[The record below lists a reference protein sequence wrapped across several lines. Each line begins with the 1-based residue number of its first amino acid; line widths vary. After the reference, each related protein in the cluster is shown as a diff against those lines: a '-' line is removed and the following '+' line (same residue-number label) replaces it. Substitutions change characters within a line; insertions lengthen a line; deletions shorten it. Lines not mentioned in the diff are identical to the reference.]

1 MIRKLTVRMK
11 STAKGTP
18 AVKMESTFKVAS
30 ICGMM
35 LLLMACVLASLAGEA
50 QAQKILSTNVKARLI
65 QAKEEGPE
73 KVDPALADIERKLKS
88 VFKYKQYEQLSNQQ
102 GGVSA
107 GSTLKFRFLDDLVL
121 ECTFLGGAHGQL
133 ELALRWTRRIPK
145 ERPIEYFNMRKM
157 LKQGESLVLGGP
169 SSNGGVLL
177 LAVTAQ

>member
-1 MIRKLTVRMK
+1 MMIRKLTVQ
-11 STAKGTP
+11 
-18 AVKMESTFKVAS
+18 MESAFKVAS
-30 ICGMM
+30 VRGTRVFLI
-35 LLLMACVLASLAGEA
+35 ACFFAALAAEA
-50 QAQKILSTNVKARLI
+50 QAQRILGTNVTARLI

-73 KVDPALADIERKLKS
+73 KVDPALADIESKLKS

-102 GGVSA
+102 GSVSA
-107 GSTLKFRFLDDLVL
+107 GSTLKFRFPDNLVL

-133 ELALRWTRRIPK
+133 ELALRWTRRVPK

-169 SSNGGVLL
+169 PSNGGVLL